1 MERFFD
7 ILFSGLALLA
17 LLPLFIILILILR
30 FSGEGEIFFL
40 QERVGKDNKRFMLF
54 KFATMLKNS
63 PHTGTGTIT
72 VKNDPRV
79 LPVGKILRKSKINE
93 LPQLINIFKG
103 DMSIIGPRPLTSEA
117 FSLYSTS
124 TQEAIKK
131 VRPGLSG
138 IGSIIFRNEEELM
151 DGNNVPVDFYENV
164 IAPYKGQLEEW
175 FIKNRGLSLYFL
187 SILITAWAILFPSS
201 NIAWK
206 LLRNAPKP
214 PERLSN
220 LLK

>member
-1 MERFFD
+1 
-7 ILFSGLALLA
+7 
-17 LLPLFIILILILR
+17 
-30 FSGEGEIFFL
+30 
-40 QERVGKDNKRFMLF
+40 
-54 KFATMLKNS
+54 
-63 PHTGTGTIT
+63 
-72 VKNDPRV
+72 
-79 LPVGKILRKSKINE
+79 
-93 LPQLINIFKG
+93 
-103 DMSIIGPRPLTSEA
+103 MSIIGPRPLTYEA

-138 IGSIIFRNEEELM
+138 IGSIIFRDEEELM

-201 NIAWK
+201 KIAWK